1 MVIHSW
7 RLLTAGYLNS
17 TLSKLVEARMQEYY
31 LLASSSIL
39 SAIKKSDNIIL
50 LQPDAATDSQEVQI
64 KQDGWY
70 QVDKFINLESLKA
83 KKIIPSSKVW
93 YFFIACIVSFSLAG
107 CS

>member
-17 TLSKLVEARMQEYY
+17 NVSKLVEARMQEYD

-70 QVDKFINLESLKA
+70 QVDKFINLENLES
-83 KKIIPSSKVW
+83 KKNYAEFKGLV
-93 YFFIACIVSFSLAG
+93 FFYCMHSFLFPG
-107 CS
+107 RM